1 MDGHMDR
8 QTDDQ
13 MDILMVGQ
21 NDWWEDEWMVRQM
34 DGQKH
39 PDRLWILII
48 PYIVLL
54 KRGCNNFS
62 F

>member
-1 MDGHMDR
+1 MDGHMNR

-21 NDWWEDEWMVRQM
+21 TDWWEDEWMVRQM

-39 PDRLWILII
+39 PDFG
-48 PYIVLL
+48 Y
-54 KRGCNNFS
+54 S
-62 F
+62 